1 MTNKNITIKKT
12 FVLAYQNYQ
21 KKNFKVAEDLYT
33 KILKINPNHFG
44 SNFYLG
50 TLLAQTQKF
59 KLAKPL
65 LYKATQIK
73 PNYAPAHNN
82 LGAVLKE

>member
-1 MTNKNITIKKT
+1 MIKKNITTKET
-12 FVLAYQNYQ
+12 FVSAYQNYQ
-21 KKNFKVAEDLYT
+21 KKNFKIAEDLYK
-33 KILKINPNHFG
+33 KILKTNPNHFG

-59 KLAKPL
+59 ELAKPL

-73 PNYAPAHNN
+73 PSTT
-82 LGAVLKE
+82 